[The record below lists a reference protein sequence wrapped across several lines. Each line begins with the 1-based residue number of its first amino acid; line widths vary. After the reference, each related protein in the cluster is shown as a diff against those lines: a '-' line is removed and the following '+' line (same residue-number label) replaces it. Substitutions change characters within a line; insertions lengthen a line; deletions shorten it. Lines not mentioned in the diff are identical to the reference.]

1 MNFKTILL
9 GSAAALAVTG
19 VQAADMPMT
28 PEPVDYVR
36 VCDAF
41 GSGYWYIPG
50 TETCIKLGGR
60 ARFEVLLHDSAA
72 VDTAGTYGGISASVY
87 VSSTNAWAY
96 GSAYVYGSVSHHYA
110 SWEFRS
116 NGMLSTS
123 VKSMTEYGVL
133 NGYIELSFNQDN
145 NGKDDAVHVDHVFL
159 ELGHVLMG
167 HTDSTFNYGGGFTFD
182 GSNHGNTETDQIRLN
197 WAMNGFGLMLGLEDP
212 RDRWSSSIG
221 DYDMPDIVGAITADH
236 GTWDAKLSLGY
247 ASGSIGDAW
256 AIQLGATFKL
266 DSLHAGDQLRLKAG
280 YGNTDGYWCFGNSFL
295 GTDGCGD
302 SVYFMA
308 SYKHNWSDTLSS
320 AFTYSYSDSD
330 SSPDENQ
337 FAANLVWAPV
347 TGFSAGAEALYKEQG
362 GYDSWSGKFR
372 IQRTW

>member
-1 MNFKTILL
+1 
-9 GSAAALAVTG
+9 VTVSVSSTG
-19 VQAADMPMT
+19 
-28 PEPVDYVR
+28 
-36 VCDAF
+36 AF
-41 GSGYWYIPG
+41 ASGYNTLYGSGYGYG
-50 TETCIKLGGR
+50 Y
-60 ARFEVLLHDSAA
+60 
-72 VDTAGTYGGISASVY
+72 GTYAPTASY
-87 VSSTNAWAY
+87 HS
-96 GSAYVYGSVSHHYA
+96 A

-133 NGYIELSFNQDN
+133 NGYIELSFNQN
-145 NGKDDAVHVDHVFL
+145 NNPSNGSKDYVGVDHVFL

-197 WAMNGFGLMLGLEDP
+197 WAMNGFGLMLALEDP
-212 RDRWSSSIG
+212 RDRWGSSIG

-236 GTWDAKLSLGY
+236 GSWDGKLSVGY
-247 ASGSIGDAW
+247 ASGQLGDAW

-280 YGNTDGYWCFGNSFL
+280 YGNTTSSWWCFGNSFL

-320 AFTYSYSDSD
+320 AFTYSYSDAD
-330 SSPDENQ
+330 STPDENQ

-347 TGFSAGAEALYKEQG
+347 TGFSAGAEALYIEQG
-362 GYDSWSGKFR
+362 GSDSWAGKFR

>member
-1 MNFKTILL
+1 MNFKTLLL

-28 PEPVDYVR
+28 PDPVDYVR

-60 ARFEVLLHDSAA
+60 ARFEVLLHEEQA
-72 VDTAGTYGGISASVY
+72 VGADALGWESSYVSVY
-87 VSSTNAWAY
+87 VSSTAAPAY
-96 GSAYVYGSVSHHYA
+96 GSISSYGSYSAHSA
-110 SWEFRS
+110 SWQFKS

-133 NGYIELSFNQDN
+133 NGYIELSFNSDN
-145 NGKDDAVHVDHVFL
+145 DDSSTDMVKVDHVFL

-167 HTDSTFNYGGGFTFD
+167 HTDSTFNYGGGFGFD
-182 GSNHGNTETDQIRLN
+182 GSNHGNTETDQIRLS

-221 DYDMPDIVGAITADH
+221 NYDMPDIVGAITADH
-236 GTWDAKLSLGY
+236 GSWDAKLSAGY
-247 ASGSIGDAW
+247 ASGSWGDAW
-256 AIQLGATFKL
+256 AVQLGATFNL
-266 DSLHAGDQLRLKAG
+266 DSLHAGDQLRLKVG
-280 YGNTDGYWCFGNSFL
+280 YGDSDSWIDNAFL
-295 GTDGCGD
+295 GTDGGGTA
-302 SVYFMA
+302 VYFLA
-308 SYKHNWSDTLSS
+308 SFKHMWSDTLSS

-330 SSPDENQ
+330 YSEENQ
-337 FAANLVWAPV
+337 FAANLVWSPV
-347 TGFSAGAEALYKEQG
+347 TGFSAGAEALYVDEDG
-362 GYDSWSGKFR
+362 DDSWSGKFR